1 MTAAVAQVIWLG
13 LGAMVTCYL
22 LIGTGYAA
30 VHFAWESRMVLRVRD
45 HHGPS
50 PDPVPATP
58 AYRSYPLR
66 QAWRDARVL
75 LGRAGRGWWE
85 DLAGLHHRFWGWFR
99 GTSAAKQLLSL
110 PLGVSLVVGTALV
123 VAPVAAGALTVLI
136 GLTAGVLLW
145 GVGLLLLA
153 GTLGVADAALRV
165 SHRIVV
171 ACPHPGCYHRFRRP
185 AYACPADGCGQ
196 RHPAL
201 RPGRAGLLRHACRC
215 GAALPTLMVLGR
227 YRLTG
232 YCPRCHRPLPRR
244 AGRLRI
250 EHVPVVG
257 GPDAGKTTFLCLAIG
272 ALDQRITA
280 TGGVVEYTDE
290 RDQQRWRAALAALRG
305 GERLPKTPVE
315 LPAAVMLETRPRRA
329 PGRILYLFDPA
340 GETFDAVE
348 LLDAQRY
355 LDHAEVA
362 LVVVDPLAIPG
373 VWRSLTPADHR
384 ELAQLAPAPPLVREG
399 PGEMIDRLVGVLRTR
414 PVGARLRRVLVVVSK
429 SDVLRKTQV
438 GQPLGEPEPDVRGWL
453 EEVGWGNWVRALE
466 DCGDQVRY
474 LASGLDIDQATLT
487 GAVDWLTSGGR
498 APGRGTRERR
508 AYPGRWRGWWRPGWW
523 FPPVATRPWVS
534 PSRPDR
540 IPRAHVAGRLVM
552 QVILVPAALVT
563 GLAALVATGGWLWL
577 VIL

>member
-1 MTAAVAQVIWLG
+1 ARCLPRRRPADPGGGTPAPASRRPSAPAGGGADRAGGPGPGGRRRRPGARGRGAAPRRRARPPAHRPGGETGPPPRPQVPGGVRTGPAGQARAATFPPDDRRPRPGQSAAPDDVPGAKPSPPGWRMTAAVAQVIWLG

-45 HHGPS
+45 HDGPS

-305 GERLPKTPVE
+305 GER
-315 LPAAVMLETRPRRA
+315 
-329 PGRILYLFDPA
+329 
-340 GETFDAVE
+340 
-348 LLDAQRY
+348 
-355 LDHAEVA
+355 
-362 LVVVDPLAIPG
+362 
-373 VWRSLTPADHR
+373 
-384 ELAQLAPAPPLVREG
+384 
-399 PGEMIDRLVGVLRTR
+399 
-414 PVGARLRRVLVVVSK
+414 
-429 SDVLRKTQV
+429 
-438 GQPLGEPEPDVRGWL
+438 
-453 EEVGWGNWVRALE
+453 
-466 DCGDQVRY
+466 
-474 LASGLDIDQATLT
+474 
-487 GAVDWLTSGGR
+487 
-498 APGRGTRERR
+498 
-508 AYPGRWRGWWRPGWW
+508 
-523 FPPVATRPWVS
+523 
-534 PSRPDR
+534 
-540 IPRAHVAGRLVM
+540 
-552 QVILVPAALVT
+552 
-563 GLAALVATGGWLWL
+563 
-577 VIL
+577 